1 MTCSKSLRLL
11 HVCAYDVGSLCLAED
26 WPTQLVNTY
35 RAIIRYNSLT
45 CGFIIITPYL
55 FRRKLDPLGYNV
67 ISDPTYFICTN
78 SPKHISPLTLLRRH
92 NIVPT
97 AKLAAYSFHGENWP
111 RAYYSNRCRRVCILC
126 RLVCI
131 LCRLV
136 YVRERVIWCDLVPTT
151 KKLPSQR
158 S

>member
-1 MTCSKSLRLL
+1 MACSKSLRLL

-92 NIVPT
+92 YYR
-97 AKLAAYSFHGENWP
+97 AHGEIGGVFL
-111 RAYYSNRCRRVCILC
+111 SRR
-126 RLVCI
+126 
-131 LCRLV
+131 
-136 YVRERVIWCDLVPTT
+136 
-151 KKLPSQR
+151 KLTWGLLL
-158 S
+158 